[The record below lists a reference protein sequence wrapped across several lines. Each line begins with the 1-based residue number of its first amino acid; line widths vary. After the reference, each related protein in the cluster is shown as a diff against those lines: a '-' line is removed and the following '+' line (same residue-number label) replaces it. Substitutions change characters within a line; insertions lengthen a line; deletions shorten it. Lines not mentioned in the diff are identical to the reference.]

1 MKITIKLFLLALLSP
16 VFVFSLSSN
25 SYAVP
30 AFARQT
36 GQECSSC
43 HFQHM
48 PALSAYGR
56 AFKSSG
62 FTDVGDQAL
71 LEGDNGLSLPTTMN
85 LSLIVKLRVVKEHVE
100 GTDDGT
106 GSDLFEWQY
115 PDEAALFFG
124 GRISDNIGFA
134 LESQLSDPEGPVFDS
149 FKIPVRSDI
158 GDGQAL
164 LIPFFTPAHGPGFS
178 FELLNTGAVR
188 NMRSF
193 EDRKNI
199 SAQQW
204 GGLGDGAASGI
215 AAVYSTDSYFLNVAK
230 YAPFDPSTNPGVDSF
245 GTYVRGALM
254 GDIAGFDSAIGV
266 QLYTGSAKWNTE
278 EVTITAPAGGGAL
291 IETSS
296 VAHNEKKN
304 DRWAIDAQAQGD
316 VGGMP
321 LGIYAAYIK
330 VGTEDYRNSNPN
342 DKKGWNVTAE
352 LGVKPGKV
360 TVGAGFR
367 AGDNGALTNEDDHS
381 TFVAATYMSK
391 QNVQIQ
397 LNHTLLG
404 GSANNASNKESKTIL
419 MLFAAF

>member
-1 MKITIKLFLLALLSP
+1 MKRSIQILLLFLLSAGFVLS
-16 VFVFSLSSN
+16 FSSY

-48 PALSAYGR
+48 PALNTYGR

-62 FTDVGDQAL
+62 YTDVGDQPL
-71 LEGDNGLSLPTTMN
+71 IEGDNGLSIPSTMN
-85 LSLIVKLRVVKEHVE
+85 LSLIVKLRIVKEHTE
-100 GTDDGT
+100 GTSTGT

-115 PDEAALFFG
+115 PDEAALFLG
-124 GRISDNIGFA
+124 GRISENIGFV
-134 LESQLSDPEGPVFDS
+134 LESQLSDPDGPVFDS
-149 FKIPVRSDI
+149 FKMPIGSDI
-158 GDGQAL
+158 AGGRAL

-193 EDRKNI
+193 EDRKSM

-204 GGLGDGAASGI
+204 AGIGAGAASGM
-215 AAVYSTDSYFLNVAK
+215 AAVYSNDLFFLNVAE
-230 YAPFDPSTNPGVDSF
+230 YAPFDPSTNPGVDQF
-245 GTYVRGALM
+245 GHYLRGALM
-254 GDIAGFDSAIGV
+254 GDIGPFDSAIGV
-266 QLYTGSAKWNTE
+266 QVHSGTAKWNGE
-278 EVTITAPAGGGAL
+278 EVTLISPAGGGTVT
-291 IETSS
+291 ESSS
-296 VAHNEKKN
+296 VVQNEAKN
-304 DRWAIDAQAQGD
+304 DRWAIDAQMQGD

-321 LGIYAAYIK
+321 LGLYAAYVK
-330 VGTEDYRNSNPN
+330 VGTEDWTNSDPN
-342 DKKGWNVTAE
+342 DKTGWNVTAE

-367 AGDNGALTNEDDHS
+367 AGDNGKATNNDDHA
-381 TFVAATYMSK
+381 TFLGVTYMSK
-391 QNVQIQ
+391 QNVQLQI
-397 LNHTLLG
+397 NHTLLG
-404 GSANNASNKESKTIL
+404 GDSNNAAFKESRSIL